1 MNIFL
6 HSCVFSILL
15 GDNTGKLTVVYPN
28 EVKIWSQGGQ
38 DIIKLDAN
46 TEFSIEKGRGNTLN
60 DIEVGVGVT
69 LVVSSILSYIIKFSL
84 SECLCVYLS
93 VSMLVWNR
101 LQTMRTTVMK
111 LLQVTLWV

>member
-6 HSCVFSILL
+6 HSFVFYILL

-69 LVVSSILSYIIKFSL
+69 LVVSSILSYIIKFIFSV
-84 SECLCVYLS
+84 CLCVCLS
-93 VSMLVWNR
+93 VSMLE
-101 LQTMRTTVMK
+101 
-111 LLQVTLWV
+111 